1 MRVTGAAS
9 PAAAAFSCRPPP
21 LYSLLLDVGCRF
33 STVASGASARFKTK
47 LLKMNH
53 SLENSIPYEEYLR
66 MKARTI
72 PQHRMKEFLDSMN
85 GKGSEEIQQF
95 VQTPVTMY
103 QQRGHYIYMD
113 SADVAGSLL
122 ELSRPISSPI
132 QQHASQGSPLG
143 QQQMQSHHVQAQ
155 VHQLE
160 IQTNHQSLQAKQMQA
175 QLQSH
180 TSSEELQSGSQ
191 AVNSIT
197 QERRPSSSSVPQP
210 VKKRK
215 VDLPTEESYTMSQ
228 PAVQNTVTTVLT
240 LSSQAQQQGYI
251 PVRQE
256 LLTVDSSQLYGVVP
270 ATTSV
275 TGPLSNTES
284 WTIYTTPAP
293 CSEGQ
298 TVLQSSIPH
307 DTCNLV
313 QIDEIPMSMT
323 GIKIE
328 DDKDKTPVLSDGG
341 KNLQDKMIQPS
352 VTAAFSTQF
361 VNVNGNLHIP
371 VTIQAG
377 GRAYQSLKYWD
388 PQQLQVQA
396 IQTHTTEQQIEAQAD
411 LMLPDS
417 LKPEEG
423 ASVWQ
428 NWAQVKNAEI
438 MKEAENKPP
447 LPGRRQPMKFR
458 EDALCAT
465 LVELNYGLCLMTKE
479 ARYSDGSPYEAD
491 LLYYFFLCIQKHM
504 FENGRIDNIFADL
517 YYSKFTEK
525 LHEVLKEWH
534 PKISPLGY
542 VIPSRITEEML
553 WDCKQL
559 GAHSPATLLYTL
571 MYFNTKYFMLKTVEQ
586 HSKLAFSKV
595 LKQMKKN
602 PGNSKDKCSSIR
614 YLRLY
619 GQLQAGQKV
628 TEDMYVEQLE
638 NSENPLRCPIKLYDF
653 YLFKCP
659 QSAKGRNDAFYLNAE
674 PVVAPNSPIWYSTQ
688 PVSNEAMEQMLTRI
702 LMIREVQEAYVNI
715 EIPPF

>member
-1 MRVTGAAS
+1 
-9 PAAAAFSCRPPP
+9 
-21 LYSLLLDVGCRF
+21 
-33 STVASGASARFKTK
+33 
-47 LLKMNH
+47 MNH

-72 PQHRMKEFLDSMN
+72 PQHHMKEFLDSVN
-85 GKGSEEIQQF
+85 GKGSEEVQQF

-122 ELSRPISSPI
+122 ELSRPISSPV
-132 QQHASQGSPLG
+132 QQHTAQGSPIG
-143 QQQMQSHHVQAQ
+143 QQMQSHPVQAQ
-155 VHQLE
+155 QPHQLE
-160 IQTNHQSLQAKQMQA
+160 IQTDHQTLQAKQMQA
-175 QLQSH
+175 QLQSQ
-180 TSSEELQSGSQ
+180 TTSEEPQSVSR
-191 AVNSIT
+191 VINSLA
-197 QERRPSSSSVPQP
+197 QERRPSSSGVPQP

-215 VDLPTEESYTMSQ
+215 VDLPVEENYTMSQ
-228 PAVQNTVTTVLT
+228 PLVQNTVTTVLT
-240 LSSQAQQQGYI
+240 LPSQVQQQSYI

-256 LLTVDSSQLYGVVP
+256 LLTVDSSQLYSVVP
-270 ATTSV
+270 ATTS
-275 TGPLSNTES
+275 TSGPLSNAES

-298 TVLQSSIPH
+298 TVLHTTIPH
-307 DTCNLV
+307 DGCNLV
-313 QIDEIPMSMT
+313 QIDEIPMNVT

-328 DDKDKTPVLSDGG
+328 EGKDKTLALSNAG
-341 KNLQDKMIQPS
+341 KSQQDKMIHPS
-352 VTAAFSTQF
+352 VTTAFSTQF

-377 GRAYQSLKYWD
+377 GRTYQSLKYWD
-388 PQQLQVQA
+388 PQQVQTQA
-396 IQTHTTEQQIEAQAD
+396 MHTQSTDHQIEVQAD

-428 NWAQVKNAEI
+428 NWAQIKNAEI
-438 MKEAENKPP
+438 MKEAESKPP

-465 LVELNYGLCLMTKE
+465 LIELNYGLCLMTKE
-479 ARYSDGSPYEAD
+479 ARDPDGAPYEAD

-517 YYSKFTEK
+517 YYSKFTER

-534 PKISPLGY
+534 PKISLLGY

-702 LMIREVQEAYVNI
+702 LMIREVQEACANTH
-715 EIPPF
+715 IPPFQ

>member
-1 MRVTGAAS
+1 
-9 PAAAAFSCRPPP
+9 
-21 LYSLLLDVGCRF
+21 
-33 STVASGASARFKTK
+33 
-47 LLKMNH
+47 MNH
-53 SLENSIPYEEYLR
+53 SLENSIPYDEYLR
-66 MKARTI
+66 MKARTM
-72 PQHRMKEFLDSMN
+72 PQHRMKEFLDSVN

-122 ELSRPISSPI
+122 ELSRPISSPV
-132 QQHASQGSPLG
+132 QQHTAQGSPIG
-143 QQQMQSHHVQAQ
+143 QQQMQSHSVQAQ
-155 VHQLE
+155 QPHQLE
-160 IQTNHQSLQAKQMQA
+160 IQADHQTLQAKQMQA
-175 QLQSH
+175 QLHSQ
-180 TSSEELQSGSQ
+180 TTSEEPQSGSR
-191 AVNSIT
+191 VINSLA
-197 QERRPSSSSVPQP
+197 QERRPSSSGVPQP

-215 VDLPTEESYTMSQ
+215 VDLPVEESYTMSQ
-228 PAVQNTVTTVLT
+228 PPGQNTVTTVLT
-240 LSSQAQQQGYI
+240 LPSQVQQQGYVPI
-251 PVRQE
+251 RQE
-256 LLTVDSSQLYGVVP
+256 LLTVDSSQLYSVVP
-270 ATTSV
+270 ATTS
-275 TGPLSNTES
+275 TSGPLTNAES

-293 CSEGQ
+293 GTEGQ
-298 TVLQSSIPH
+298 TVLQTTIPH
-307 DTCNLV
+307 DDCNLV
-313 QIDEIPMSMT
+313 QIDEIPMNVT

-328 DDKDKTPVLSDGG
+328 EDKDKSLDAG
-341 KNLQDKMIQPS
+341 KCQQDKMIHPS
-352 VTAAFSTQF
+352 VTTAFSTQF
-361 VNVNGNLHIP
+361 VNANGNLPIP
-371 VTIQAG
+371 VTMQAG
-377 GRAYQSLKYWD
+377 GRTYQSLKYWD
-388 PQQLQVQA
+388 PQVQTQA
-396 IQTHTTEQQIEAQAD
+396 IHTQSTEHPIEIQPD

-428 NWAQVKNAEI
+428 NWAQIKNAEI
-438 MKEAENKPP
+438 MKEAESKPA

-479 ARYSDGSPYEAD
+479 ARDPDGAPYEAD

-504 FENGRIDNIFADL
+504 FENGRIDNIFADI

-534 PKISPLGY
+534 PKISLLGY

-702 LMIREVQEAYVNI
+702 LMIREVQEACANTHL
-715 EIPPF
+715 PPFQ

>member
-1 MRVTGAAS
+1 
-9 PAAAAFSCRPPP
+9 
-21 LYSLLLDVGCRF
+21 
-33 STVASGASARFKTK
+33 
-47 LLKMNH
+47 MNH

-85 GKGSEEIQQF
+85 GKGSEEVQQF
-95 VQTPVTMY
+95 VQTPVTTY

-122 ELSRPISSPI
+122 ELARPISSPV
-132 QQHASQGSPLG
+132 QQQTSQGSPIG
-143 QQQMQSHHVQAQ
+143 QQQIQSHHVQTQ
-155 VHQLE
+155 QTHQLE
-160 IQTNHQSLQAKQMQA
+160 VQTDHQSLQAKQMQV
-175 QLQSH
+175 QLQSQ
-180 TSSEELQSGSQ
+180 SSTEEPASGSQ
-191 AVNSIT
+191 SGNST
-197 QERRPSSSSVPQP
+197 PQQERRPSSS
-210 VKKRK
+210 
-215 VDLPTEESYTMSQ
+215 DSYTMSQ
-228 PAVQNTVTTVLT
+228 PSAQNTVTTVLT
-240 LSSQAQQQGYI
+240 LPSQAQQQGYI

-256 LLTVDSSQLYGVVP
+256 LLTVDSSQLYGIVP
-270 ATTSV
+270 ATTC
-275 TGPLSNTES
+275 GPLSNTES

-298 TVLQSSIPH
+298 TIVHSAIPNEG
-307 DTCNLV
+307 CNIV
-313 QIDEIPMSMT
+313 HIDEIPMGMT
-323 GIKIE
+323 GIKLE
-328 DDKDKTPVLSDGG
+328 DDKDKVQILSDGG
-341 KNLQDKMIQPS
+341 KSMQDKMMHPS

-361 VNVNGNLHIP
+361 VNVNGNIHIP

-388 PQQLQVQA
+388 PQQLQTQVL
-396 IQTHTTEQQIEAQAD
+396 QTPSTEQQVEVQSD
-411 LMLPDS
+411 LMLPES

-428 NWAQVKNAEI
+428 NWVQVKNAEI

-447 LPGRRQPMKFR
+447 LPGRRQPMRFR
-458 EDALCAT
+458 EDVLSAT

-479 ARYSDGSPYEAD
+479 ARDSDGSPYEAD

-517 YYSKFTEK
+517 YYSKFTER
-525 LHEVLKEWH
+525 LHEVLKQWH
-534 PKISPLGY
+534 PKLSQLGY
-542 VIPSRITEEML
+542 LIPSRITEEML

-571 MYFNTKYFMLKTVEQ
+571 MYFNTKYFLLKTVEQ

-595 LKQMKKN
+595 LKQIKKS
-602 PGNSKDKCSSIR
+602 PGNSKDKCASIR

-688 PVSNEAMEQMLTRI
+688 PVSSEAMEQMLTRI
-702 LMIREVQEAYVNI
+702 LMVREVQDAHATTHI
-715 EIPPF
+715 SPFQ

>member
-1 MRVTGAAS
+1 
-9 PAAAAFSCRPPP
+9 
-21 LYSLLLDVGCRF
+21 
-33 STVASGASARFKTK
+33 
-47 LLKMNH
+47 MNH

-72 PQHRMKEFLDSMN
+72 PQHRMKEFLDSVN
-85 GKGSEEIQQF
+85 GKGSEEVQQF

-122 ELSRPISSPI
+122 ELSRPISSPV
-132 QQHASQGSPLG
+132 QQHTAQGSPIG
-143 QQQMQSHHVQAQ
+143 QQQMQSHPVQVQ
-155 VHQLE
+155 QSHQLE
-160 IQTNHQSLQAKQMQA
+160 IQTDHQSLQAKQMQA
-175 QLQSH
+175 QLQSQ
-180 TSSEELQSGSQ
+180 TSEEPQSGSR
-191 AVNSIT
+191 VINSLA
-197 QERRPSSSSVPQP
+197 QERRPSSSGVPQP

-215 VDLPTEESYTMSQ
+215 VDLPVEESYAMSQ
-228 PAVQNTVTTVLT
+228 SLGQNTVTTVLT
-240 LSSQAQQQGYI
+240 LPSQVQQQGYI

-256 LLTVDSSQLYGVVP
+256 LLTVDSSQLYSVVP
-270 ATTSV
+270 ATTS
-275 TGPLSNTES
+275 TSGPLSNAES
-284 WTIYTTPAP
+284 WTIYTTPTS

-298 TVLQSSIPH
+298 TVLHTTIPP
-307 DTCNLV
+307 DGCNLV
-313 QIDEIPMSMT
+313 QIDEIPMNVT

-328 DDKDKTPVLSDGG
+328 EDKDRTLALSDAG
-341 KNLQDKMIQPS
+341 KTQQDKMMHPS
-352 VTAAFSTQF
+352 ATAAFSTQF

-388 PQQLQVQA
+388 PQQAQTQA
-396 IQTHTTEQQIEAQAD
+396 LHTQSTDQQIEVQTD
-411 LMLPDS
+411 LMLLDT

-423 ASVWQ
+423 ATVWQ
-428 NWAQVKNAEI
+428 NWAQIKNAEI
-438 MKEAENKPP
+438 MKEAESKPP

-479 ARYSDGSPYEAD
+479 ARDSDGVPYEAD

-517 YYSKFTEK
+517 YYSKFTER

-534 PKISPLGY
+534 PKINLLGY

-619 GQLQAGQKV
+619 GQIQAGQKV

-688 PVSNEAMEQMLTRI
+688 PVSYEAMEQMLTRI
-702 LMIREVQEAYVNI
+702 LMIREVQEACANTH
-715 EIPPF
+715 IPSFQ